1 MAGEAVAPGG
11 ALPVA
16 QRKLKIL
23 CLHGYL
29 QNAEVFR
36 SRIGSLRKGLKS
48 RAEFFFVDAP
58 YLVEA
63 EDAAKSVGRS
73 WWCVPAG
80 ADASA
85 ISAV

>member
-1 MAGEAVAPGG
+1 MAAEAVPPAGAPAG
-11 ALPVA
+11 AA
-16 QRKLKIL
+16 TTRKLRLL

-29 QNAEVFR
+29 QNADVLR

-63 EDAAKSVGRS
+63 ADDAEAAESDGGGSAGTGRS
-73 WWCVPAG
+73 WW
-80 ADASA
+80 
-85 ISAV
+85 

>member
-1 MAGEAVAPGG
+1 MAAEAVTPGG
-11 ALPVA
+11 TPPVV
-16 QRKLKIL
+16 QRKLRIL

-63 EDAAKSVGRS
+63 ADDAEAAGSDDGGGSAGAGRS
-73 WWCVPAG
+73 WW
-80 ADASA
+80 
-85 ISAV
+85 